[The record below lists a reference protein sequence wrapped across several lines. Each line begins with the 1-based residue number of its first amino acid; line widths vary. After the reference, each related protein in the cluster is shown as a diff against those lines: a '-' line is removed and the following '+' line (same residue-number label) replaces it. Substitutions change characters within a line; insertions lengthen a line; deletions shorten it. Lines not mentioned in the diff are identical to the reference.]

1 MSTAGTIECMPKKGA
16 ETDDE
21 YGPPPQYPIESVDN
35 ALRLLRLLENRPSI
49 RLTDASNYLGVASS
63 TAHRLLGML
72 QYRGFIR
79 QNPATK
85 AYEPGQ
91 ALGAIALAIR
101 KQVDIRTLVRPTL
114 ERLNLETGETVHF
127 VKLDGAN
134 VNFLD
139 AVESSRAVRVASR
152 QGMLLPAN
160 CTATGKAMLS
170 TLSTDAFRRLFPNE
184 ELPGLTRASITSRT
198 ILEESLVKIR
208 EAGYSSSREESE
220 DGVTSVGV
228 AVNSPDGN
236 VYGLNVSVPAHRMN
250 EQLSTE
256 LAKLLVDAA
265 GEVQRILV

>member
-1 MSTAGTIECMPKKGA
+1 MPIVGA
-16 ETDDE
+16 ETGNE

-91 ALGAIALAIR
+91 ALSAIAFAIS

-114 ERLNLETGETVHF
+114 QRLNLETGETVHF

-170 TLSTDAFRRLFPNE
+170 TLSKEEFLKLFPGE
-184 ELPGLTRASITSRT
+184 DLPGLTRASITSRAH
-198 ILEESLVKIR
+198 LEKSLTKIR
-208 EAGYSSSREESE
+208 KAGYSSSREESE

-228 AVNSPDGN
+228 AVRGPDGT

-250 EQLSTE
+250 EELSTE
-256 LAKLLVDAA
+256 LAKLLVEAA
-265 GEVQRILV
+265 VEVQRVLV